1 MLHTSKIG
9 ITVLIKPSPP
19 IMIPRT
25 PIATEDRPI
34 NITCSSSGG
43 SPPPE
48 ISWFREGSSDQI
60 DATVLQEG
68 SNMDRTTATISI
80 VPAKEDDG
88 TVFRCTVWNRAMGQ
102 RQKLEATTR
111 LHVKCKTL
119 QQIDD
124 ICIRIIFR
132 FPASHHRAPQS
143 LAGGGGGYS
152 CHAM

>member
-1 MLHTSKIG
+1 MLKEAGTGKLLHTSKIG

-19 IMIPRT
+19 TITPRT
-25 PIATEDRPI
+25 PIATEDKPI

-43 SPPPE
+43 SPPPD

-68 SNMDRTTATISI
+68 LNMDRTTATISI

-88 TVFRCTVWNRAMGQ
+88 AVFRCTVWNRAMGQ

-111 LHVKCKTL
+111 LHVKCE
-119 QQIDD
+119 
-124 ICIRIIFR
+124 II
-132 FPASHHRAPQS
+132 
-143 LAGGGGGYS
+143 
-152 CHAM
+152 